1 MSDHLTETLR
11 LSIAG
16 MMCAGCVSA
25 VETALQSVGGVETA
39 TVNLAE
45 RTALVKGSPDE
56 TALVQAVRQAG
67 FDAAVMRG
75 RKAEAEKEAF
85 EQQQYRQLWQRT
97 WAAGLA
103 GGFLFIADMLLGVL
117 PSMHGS
123 GRWFWLGVSLVTL
136 AIMLY
141 SGGHFFKG
149 AWQQLKHRSSNMDTL
164 IALGT
169 GTAWLYST
177 LVVLFP
183 SQFPSLA
190 HHAYFES
197 ALVII
202 AFINFGHA
210 LEMRARGRTS
220 QAIKN
225 LMNLQPPM
233 ARVVRNGI
241 EQDLPLEEVGLQ
253 ETLRVRAGE
262 RIPLD
267 GTVLEGESYVDEAML
282 TGESLPMHKQ
292 AGDNVTGG
300 TMNNSGTFLMQVS
313 HIGADTVLAHIIE
326 RVREAQSSKPAIA
339 RLVDKIAAVFVPIVV
354 SIALLTFVL
363 WYWLGPEPVLG
374 YALVASM
381 TVVVIACPC
390 ALGLATPIAIIAG
403 VGKAAQHGILIR
415 NGDALQQTAALD
427 TIVLDKTGTLTQG
440 KPIIQSIIPASDY
453 SDDNVLQ
460 LAASLEKG
468 SDHPLAQ
475 ALRSA
480 AQQRHLTDLTI
491 TEFQNVSG
499 YGVQANYQQQTYW
512 LGNVRWMQQQNIA
525 LTDWQNTLNQLE
537 TQAQTPVFLAT
548 HQKIIALFG
557 IADPLK
563 TDAQASI
570 QALQEQGLKVVMLSG
585 DCQAVANHVAQQL
598 SIQQVYAE
606 MLPETKLQTIETLQ
620 QQGRKVAM
628 VGDGINDAPALARA
642 NVGFAIGAGT
652 DVAMAAADVTLIG
665 SSLQGIARAIT
676 ISKATVRTIHQNLL
690 GAFIYNV
697 LAIPVAAG
705 ILYPFTGLLLNPM
718 IAGAV
723 MALSSVTV
731 VANAN
736 RLTRLTVDKNN

>member
-1 MSDHLTETLR
+1 MTTPANLR

-16 MMCAGCVSA
+16 MMCAGCVKA
-25 VETALQSVGGVETA
+25 VETALSSVSGVEQA
-39 TVNLAE
+39 MVNLAE
-45 RTALVKGSPDE
+45 RTALVKGCPNESE
-56 TALVQAVRQAG
+56 LVQAVRKAG
-67 FDAAVMRG
+67 FDAAIMRG
-75 RKAEAEKEAF
+75 RQADTEKEAF
-85 EQQQYRQLWQRT
+85 ERAQYKQLWQRT
-97 WAAGLA
+97 GVAGLA
-103 GGFLFIADMLLGVL
+103 GGFLFIADMLLGIL

-123 GRWFWLGVSLVTL
+123 GHWFWLGVSLVTL
-136 AIMLY
+136 AIMVY

-183 SQFPSLA
+183 AQFPSLA

-210 LEMRARGRTS
+210 LEMRARGQTT
-220 QAIKN
+220 QAIKS

-233 ARVVRNGI
+233 ALTIRNGVEI
-241 EQDLPLEEVGLQ
+241 ELPLEEVGLQ

-267 GTVLEGESYVDEAML
+267 GSVLEGETYVDESML
-282 TGESLPMHKQ
+282 TGEPLPVHKQ
-292 AGDNVTGG
+292 TGDTVTGG
-300 TMNNSGTFLMQVS
+300 TMNSSGTFLMKVS
-313 HIGADTVLAHIIE
+313 HIGADTVLAQIIE

-339 RLVDKIAAVFVPIVV
+339 QLADKIASVFVPLVV

-363 WYWLGPEPVLG
+363 WYWLGSDPKLG

-381 TVVVIACPC
+381 TVIVIACPC

-415 NGDALQQTAALD
+415 NGDALQQAASLD

-440 KPIIQSIIPASDY
+440 KPQVQSILPASSYDA
-453 SDDNVLQ
+453 NTVLQ
-460 LAASLEKG
+460 LAASLEQG

-475 ALRSA
+475 ALRSSA
-480 AQQRHLTDLTI
+480 HQAGLNDLTI
-491 TEFQNVSG
+491 TDFHNSSG
-499 YGVQANYQQQTYW
+499 YGVHAKYQQQTYY
-512 LGNVRWMQQQNIA
+512 LGNVRLMEAQHLSLTEWQSALQN
-525 LTDWQNTLNQLE
+525 LE
-537 TQAQTPVFLAT
+537 QQAQTPVFLAT
-548 HQKIIALFG
+548 QQQIIALFG
-557 IADPLK
+557 LADPPKLDAK
-563 TDAQASI
+563 TSI
-570 QALQEQGLKVVMLSG
+570 AALQDQGLNVIMLSG
-585 DCQAVANHVAQQL
+585 DRQAVANQVAQQL
-598 SIQQVYAE
+598 GIKTVYAD
-606 MLPETKLQTIETLQ
+606 MLPETKLQTIEKLQ
-620 QQGRKVAM
+620 QQRHKVAM

-642 NVGFAIGAGT
+642 NVGLAIGAGT
-652 DVAMAAADVTLIG
+652 DVAIAAADVTLIG
-665 SSLQGIARAIT
+665 GSLQGIARAIT
-676 ISKATVRTIHQNLL
+676 ISKATVRTIHQNLF
-690 GAFIYNV
+690 GAFIYNII
-697 LAIPVAAG
+697 AIPVAAG
-705 ILYPFTGLLLNPM
+705 VLYPFTGVLLNPM

-736 RLTRLTVDKNN
+736 RLTRLKLA